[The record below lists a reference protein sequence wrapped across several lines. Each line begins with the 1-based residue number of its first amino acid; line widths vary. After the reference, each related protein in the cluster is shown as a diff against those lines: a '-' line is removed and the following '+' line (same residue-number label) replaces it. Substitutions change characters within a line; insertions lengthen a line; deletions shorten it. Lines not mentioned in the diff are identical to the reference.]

1 MSTRPKAIFVLSL
14 DCEGKWGLADQISDH
29 HVRYFTSENLR
40 RAYGDLLALF
50 EKWEVPATF
59 AFVMAFILAKEELGR
74 YADLF
79 EDVGDGSWL
88 RHFRRDAAAS
98 RFDGWFVPEALEMV
112 RAADRHEIGC
122 HGFSHL
128 PLAKDLARPAE
139 VRRELAAATE
149 VARAKGIVPR
159 TFVYP
164 RNLVGHTHVL
174 QEYGFLGYRTRPPRS
189 TGPLRRVRSVLGELD
204 LSTPAQPPA
213 RPTPG
218 AIIPIPSGYF
228 LHWRYGVRR
237 VIPASVTVTRW
248 RRILDHALQNGW
260 VAHLNLHPHNIID
273 GPGTLRTLDRILAM
287 VARHRDR
294 GELEVMTQEGY
305 CAHMIASAPSR
316 PPAGH
321 AAGHGAIGCSD
332 ARLRSSMAAQPSAR
346 ERQPGRQEEESRCAS
361 VGSDS
366 IKKASRL

>member
-164 RNLVGHTHVL
+164 RNLVGHTGLL
-174 QEYGFLGYRTRPPRS
+174 QEYGFVGYRTRPPGSSGRL
-189 TGPLRRVRSVLGELD
+189 GRVRSALANFD
-204 LSTPAQPPA
+204 LFTPSQPPA
-213 RPTPG
+213 RPAAG
-218 AIIPIPSGYF
+218 AITPIPSGYF
-228 LHWRYGVRR
+228 LHWRHGIRR
-237 VIPASVTVTRW
+237 AVPAPVTVMRW
-248 RRILDHALQNGW
+248 RQILAHAVRHAG
-260 VAHLNLHPHNIID
+260 VAHLHLHPHNIID
-273 GPGTLRTLDRILAM
+273 GPGTLRILDQILAI
-287 VARHRDR
+287 VARHRER
-294 GELEVMTQEGY
+294 GGLELMTQDSY
-305 CAHMIASAPSR
+305 CGHVGARLIAPRPARDPGRLPKSAPV
-316 PPAGH
+316 
-321 AAGHGAIGCSD
+321 
-332 ARLRSSMAAQPSAR
+332 QP
-346 ERQPGRQEEESRCAS
+346 
-361 VGSDS
+361 
-366 IKKASRL
+366 